1 MIWVHL
7 NQSSTNLSTTFMGD
21 EMYVNHLNKINIE
34 TKN

>member
-7 NQSSTNLSTTFMGD
+7 NQSSTNLLTTFMGD